1 MKLSLLT
8 IAVSL
13 TLLVGCS
20 AEKKVSTEQSTT
32 TPESTTTA
40 TATETETETNVKD
53 SQEKNNDSNFKE
65 RTIIKE
71 VGALTKEQ
79 AKKPKNML
87 ESEKST
93 DRRKRAIGTIPGEQ
107 APPTKFSVKEG
118 IKERHK

>member
-1 MKLSLLT
+1 MKLSFLT

-13 TLLVGCS
+13 LLLVGCS
-20 AEKKVSTEQSTT
+20 AEKKVSTEESIA

-40 TATETETETNVKD
+40 TDVEDSQLKEDESNVK
-53 SQEKNNDSNFKE
+53 K

-71 VGALTKEQ
+71 VRALTKEQ
-79 AKKPKNML
+79 AANPKNML

-118 IKERHK
+118 KKERHK